1 MSGLLVLAEYAGQ
14 VNELT
19 VDGLEDVMA
28 RNVITATQMFTPLGE
43 GTVDDAKLQ
52 QAGGSTS
59 LPQTPAA
66 LETATPAS
74 AEESME
80 TATPA
85 SGSDAME
92 TATPASAEESSDQSY
107 HVAKKWIG
115 NQMLNSNCAVISQI
129 AGAGK
134 SEFLVAAAAWME
146 EMAIQEQEETF
157 VGEGHLGAVA
167 SSTHEKPTFFVCSP
181 SNLQTDD
188 LEAKFKNI
196 FGHAAVQR
204 MGIDG
209 DGQWPRDYFDDL
221 LTGAMT
227 TIVFPHPSTRSC
239 SSAQTF
245 CGLRRGFLLH
255 RRW

>member
-19 VDGLEDVMA
+19 VDGWEDVMDD
-28 RNVITATQMFTPLGE
+28 VITATQMFTPLGE

-52 QAGGSTS
+52 QAGGSTAV
-59 LPQTPAA
+59 PQTPAA

-196 FGHAAVQR
+196 FRHAAVQR